1 MAGRAT
7 ELLVFGES
15 EITQICQQD
24 FIEAKKIAYKMVVKY
39 GFSNLGPLSFDSK
52 KIFVNP
58 TINSILTIG
67 IDRLSDPLALVISA
81 MVAPIAVK
89 SVNKNIK

>member
-1 MAGRAT
+1 MKKHNTRIIISDG
-7 ELLVFGES
+7 
-15 EITQICQQD
+15 
-24 FIEAKKIAYKMVVKY
+24 IENTM
-39 GFSNLGPLSFDSK
+39 FSILSFDSEK
-52 KIFVNP
+52 MFVNP
-58 TINSILTIG
+58 TINRILTIG

>member
-1 MAGRAT
+1 MKKHNTRIII
-7 ELLVFGES
+7 S
-15 EITQICQQD
+15 DC
-24 FIEAKKIAYKMVVKY
+24 IENTM
-39 GFSNLGPLSFDSK
+39 FSILSFDSK